1 MDTMEALL
9 TRRSIRKYRP
19 EPVPVEDLK
28 EILAAGATAPSAVN
42 MQHWYFVAVQDPAAL
57 EEVKAIMGGVVEKF
71 QPVLEERFSRHPEQI
86 GITNRFLSTLGGAPV
101 CLLVFIENVLLAAW
115 AKGIGSCWLSAPQRM
130 GFGPAFQRRF
140 APDKGEFVAAVTLGY
155 PDQQPK
161 MPPRRDG
168 RYLIV

>member
-101 CLLVFIENVLLAAW
+101 CQQEPMPLAQA
-115 AKGIGSCWLSAPQRM
+115 ASSTFSMAADTLCMAPSRS
-130 GFGPAFQRRF
+130 G
-140 APDKGEFVAAVTLGY
+140 
-155 PDQQPK
+155 
-161 MPPRRDG
+161 
-168 RYLIV
+168 

>member
-9 TRRSIRKYRP
+9 TRRGIRKYRP

-86 GITNRFLSTLGGAPV
+86 GITNRFLST
-101 CLLVFIENVLLAAW
+101 
-115 AKGIGSCWLSAPQRM
+115 PQRM

>member
-57 EEVKAIMGGVVEKF
+57 EEVKAIMGGVVEKSPPLRLPERKGRDF
-71 QPVLEERFSRHPEQI
+71 SISLATSASLEMATLCIASTYSRHPASCPLM
-86 GITNRFLSTLGGAPV
+86 TRK
-101 CLLVFIENVLLAAW
+101 AAI
-115 AKGIGSCWLSAPQRM
+115 ASR
-130 GFGPAFQRRF
+130 
-140 APDKGEFVAAVTLGY
+140 
-155 PDQQPK
+155 
-161 MPPRRDG
+161 
-168 RYLIV
+168 